1 MTIDIDKLKVWLK
14 LKSKEC
20 GNADETDD
28 WSWGN
33 KFAKYRLFFQNVNV
47 SVTTKIFCQN
57 KMIMMI
63 WSQQ

>member
-33 KFAKYRLFFQNVNV
+33 KFAFDYVYDILSKQDDYDDMVATV
-47 SVTTKIFCQN
+47 DSKTKTEY
-57 KMIMMI
+57 
-63 WSQQ
+63 

>member
-33 KFAKYRLFFQNVNV
+33 KFAFDYVYDILSKQPNTVPKF
-47 SVTTKIFCQN
+47 
-57 KMIMMI
+57 
-63 WSQQ
+63 